1 MEKVRFQVSLVS
13 GRAGGE
19 LSEDTRERRRLLI
32 KIIDSKILG
41 RQEKRMSEE
50 RKSQEVKLGEKNK
63 LLIGRKDPTYG

>member
-19 LSEDTRERRRLLI
+19 LSEDTREGGRLLI

-41 RQEKRMSEE
+41 GREE
-50 RKSQEVKLGEKNK
+50 DE
-63 LLIGRKDPTYG
+63 